1 MHTLIHVETS
11 LFYKKIMREIC
22 SELGIGY
29 FNAPGPEEAFGV
41 LRDNSI
47 SMILTA
53 MELEGGN
60 SEEFISGLNASE
72 FKNIPVIVFTGND
85 TLEAR
90 KTMYD
95 LGIVDFILKTTDR
108 EIIKHSISVFN
119 REDPMSSAI
128 GSLSYAVLDDSALDC
143 KVIDRIFSM
152 HGIKNA
158 DYYHSGKELLSSG
171 KKYDV
176 YLIDIVLKD
185 TSGDKIITAIREQ
198 NDQAVLIAIS
208 GIDNVK
214 TISRVLSIG
223 ASDYITKPFNYEI
236 FIARLKTNIRN
247 YLLLCEVK
255 AKTAQLEQM
264 AITDSLTGISNRR
277 HLFDVLAV
285 ETEKAR
291 RYGSSFALLM
301 FDIDY
306 FKKIND
312 TLGHQKGDEI
322 LKKVADVLMSS
333 IRTVDVAGRYGGEEF
348 LVVLTESDIDGSVAV
363 AERIRREVAKLDSGL
378 VTISGGVSVYSG
390 ETPEDLLKKTD
401 VLLYRA
407 KNEGRNRIC
416 R

>member
-1 MHTLIHVETS
+1 MHTLLHLETS
-11 LFYKKIMREIC
+11 LFYKKIMHEIC
-22 SELGIGY
+22 SELGISY
-29 FNAPGPEEAFGV
+29 FCAPGTDEAFSI
-41 LRDNSI
+41 LRSNSI
-47 SMILTA
+47 SMVLTA

-60 SEEFISGLNASE
+60 SEKFISSLNASE

-90 KTMYD
+90 KAMYD

-108 EIIKHSISVFN
+108 EVIKHSISIFN

-128 GSLSYAVLDDSALDC
+128 GSLNYAVLDDSALDC
-143 KVIDRIFSM
+143 KVIDRIFAM
-152 HGIKNA
+152 HGIKNT
-158 DYYHSGKELLSSG
+158 DYYHSGKDLLAAG

-255 AKTAQLEQM
+255 AKTAQLEKM

-277 HLFDVLAV
+277 HLFEVLAV

-291 RYGSSFALLM
+291 RYGSSFSLLM

-306 FKKIND
+306 FKKLND
-312 TLGHQKGDEI
+312 TYGHQHGDEV
-322 LKKVADVLMSS
+322 LKKVAEVLKSS

-348 LVVLTESDIDGSVAV
+348 LVILTESDIDGSIAV
-363 AERIRREVAKLDSGL
+363 AERIRREAAKIDNGP
-378 VTISGGVSVYSG
+378 VTISGGVTIYSG
-390 ETPEDLLKKTD
+390 ETAEDLLKKAD
-401 VLLYRA
+401 MLLYRA
-407 KNEGRNRIC
+407 KNEGRNRVC
-416 R
+416 H